1 MWYWYLLRIYVV
13 LHVVLDITYFILF
26 FTLFIE
32 DTGVSRPD
40 RDPLDRPTHPISTRV
55 QPKPMLSLN
64 SFRFPR
70 PRPNTGG
77 SSGGFS
83 SPKPEPLDLT
93 KVIYKSGEIMLKF
106 EEIQWVLNHI
116 WWDLARSGHSQQ
128 ISAILVQISAILMQI
143 WWVFTFLGD
152 ELHISAMILQLRQW
166 FCSSATTWS
175 PPEQTRSPLEPK
187 TDLTDWRRRSISGHS
202 FVHPTPTGRVQVGSK
217 TDSAQLVDIPR
228 RHSGF
233 NKTNK

>member
-32 DTGVSRPD
+32 DIGVSRPD

-55 QPKPMLSLN
+55 QPKPMLLLN
-64 SFRFPR
+64 GFRFPR
-70 PRPNTGG
+70 PRPNVGG

-83 SPKPEPLDLT
+83 SRKPEPPDLT

-128 ISAILVQISAILMQI
+128 ISAILIQI
-143 WWVFTFLGD
+143 WWVFTFFGD
-152 ELHISAMILQLRQW
+152 DLHISAMILQLRQW
-166 FCSSATTWS
+166 FCSSVMTWS
-175 PPEQTRSPLEPK
+175 PLEQTWSPFEPK
-187 TDLTDWRRRSISGHS
+187 TDLTNWRRRSISGHS
-202 FVHPTPTGRVQVGSK
+202 SVHSTPAGRVQVGSK
-217 TDSAQLVDIPR
+217 TDSAQPVDIPR
-228 RHSGF
+228 RHNGF